1 MVYSKLQ
8 KNRITIDNMQEL
20 IYKYK
25 ELNEFTS
32 FDQKDFS
39 KIYSILKMYHGIFTF
54 SEQ

>member
-1 MVYSKLQ
+1 
-8 KNRITIDNMQEL
+8 MQDIIE
-20 IYKYK
+20 KYR
-25 ELNEFTS
+25 EQQDFTS